1 MYKIL
6 KRAAVFRYPTLLA
19 FDQAKAKHR
28 GGEANPPPQPLPL
41 YLLYEAAPFCNN
53 SQGLALGVLKTFKY
67 ARQSKGRRRV
77 VVEGEPLTLGNS
89 KPPRP

>member
-28 GGEANPPPQPLPL
+28 GGGQEGPLL
-41 YLLYEAAPFCNN
+41 
-53 SQGLALGVLKTFKY
+53 S
-67 ARQSKGRRRV
+67 
-77 VVEGEPLTLGNS
+77 
-89 KPPRP
+89 